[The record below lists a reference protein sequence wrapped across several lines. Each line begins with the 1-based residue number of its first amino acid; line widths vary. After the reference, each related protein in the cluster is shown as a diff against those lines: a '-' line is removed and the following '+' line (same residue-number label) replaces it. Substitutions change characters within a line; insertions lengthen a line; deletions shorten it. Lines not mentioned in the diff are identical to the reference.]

1 MDPAARPEP
10 SQQGGLI
17 DTKLMNVGP
26 LHKVTLTQSDI
37 IGMVV
42 AQAQKKEVSVGC
54 DVGIFWSGNTD
65 LIQTI

>member
-1 MDPAARPEP
+1 
-10 SQQGGLI
+10 
-17 DTKLMNVGP
+17 MNVGP

-65 LIQTI
+65 LIQTIKQFNTKKKKKKKIDRKK